1 MEESLYLNDKYELM
15 IKTNENN
22 EYNAKFIFDKVSNP
36 FMMPSDIKILDFAD
50 REIKFEFEKTQIT
63 FYKNPTNCF
72 LEDEKINTII
82 YSIENLKLITKKL
95 NYKEPILFKKE
106 SDEKIILNENEIND
120 NLKIDYED
128 SIIIKDNILLDEQ
141 IKNKFKQQTDLLD
154 EYKNNNKE
162 NGFPYKVISINLR
175 KYLKSLKNESLEE
188 PFCYFT
194 SKERFRLEEKIEK
207 FIMDK
212 NKFIFPIVGPY
223 GIGKS
228 LTALILQKKLFIQ
241 GIKSLY
247 INIKYYS
254 KEIPYLEKLDTL
266 INECYYLCSN
276 VEDYIKYHKLFQN
289 KNNKDIWQLLKIIY
303 DNISDYTNYLFI
315 LDQYKASLDPND
327 DIFNY
332 PKIHIFLL
340 SSINDKDIKSD
351 IKALL
356 KNEKPKLR
364 YNYLIRVLDDKYYL
378 NIYEINKKRL
388 IKKVTDEVEDNNND
402 NDIVD
407 NISNNAKNNVEDII
421 NNNIKNNN
429 NNTNNDMHIENIADN
444 TDSKLK
450 TINYILSLFGFLPRY
465 ISLLLNKYE
474 NIYDFSNEEYKNIFR
489 KFKRFFEDNNISK
502 FQNLSAEYINAGIS
516 NKYMDIALFINNL
529 NYIPLKYVNYE
540 KYDDNNYHLKYAFPL
555 CREIFDTL
563 YIYDS
568 DKTKFITD
576 TEGGFNT
583 FEKYLIITLR
593 CSGKLQIDGYF
604 EVNTIVDL
612 DLTDYYQNLNNSY
625 FVNKSNILIAQDI
638 RTGKDFDFCIFKPDI
653 KVLILIQVKYC
664 IKNDNVSLF
673 SYYQKKYSKYNEKF
687 EKKFKTKIEKV
698 YLLYFSSYYFNIKR
712 KIEVFKILNRN
723 RIKCLFFNTEN
734 SQISFNF
741 INNIESIQLDNSFIL
756 FPEKNYNFQFE
767 KVKEE
772 NLNKI
777 STFLN
782 KKKFMSNKKRRYA
795 EGKIEKF
802 SIEDTYY
809 EKFIDYF
816 RKDKSKLNSDITK
829 HLDKFIQIYINSFGN
844 SEYIPNDDLYI
855 FVFELSNGNINFN
868 GKLGLVYVDNFD
880 DIKFIDI
887 NSNKALKEDD
897 FCKKF
902 ENCCYAI
909 GKYNRS

>member
-364 YNYLIRVLDDKYYL
+364 YNYLIRVLDDKY
-378 NIYEINKKRL
+378 
-388 IKKVTDEVEDNNND
+388 
-402 NDIVD
+402 
-407 NISNNAKNNVEDII
+407 
-421 NNNIKNNN
+421 
-429 NNTNNDMHIENIADN
+429 HI
-444 TDSKLK
+444 
-450 TINYILSLFGFLPRY
+450 
-465 ISLLLNKYE
+465 
-474 NIYDFSNEEYKNIFR
+474 
-489 KFKRFFEDNNISK
+489 
-502 FQNLSAEYINAGIS
+502 
-516 NKYMDIALFINNL
+516 
-529 NYIPLKYVNYE
+529 
-540 KYDDNNYHLKYAFPL
+540 
-555 CREIFDTL
+555 
-563 YIYDS
+563 
-568 DKTKFITD
+568 
-576 TEGGFNT
+576 
-583 FEKYLIITLR
+583 
-593 CSGKLQIDGYF
+593 
-604 EVNTIVDL
+604 
-612 DLTDYYQNLNNSY
+612 
-625 FVNKSNILIAQDI
+625 
-638 RTGKDFDFCIFKPDI
+638 
-653 KVLILIQVKYC
+653 
-664 IKNDNVSLF
+664 
-673 SYYQKKYSKYNEKF
+673 
-687 EKKFKTKIEKV
+687 
-698 YLLYFSSYYFNIKR
+698 
-712 KIEVFKILNRN
+712 
-723 RIKCLFFNTEN
+723 
-734 SQISFNF
+734 
-741 INNIESIQLDNSFIL
+741 
-756 FPEKNYNFQFE
+756 
-767 KVKEE
+767 
-772 NLNKI
+772 
-777 STFLN
+777 
-782 KKKFMSNKKRRYA
+782 
-795 EGKIEKF
+795 
-802 SIEDTYY
+802 
-809 EKFIDYF
+809 
-816 RKDKSKLNSDITK
+816 
-829 HLDKFIQIYINSFGN
+829 
-844 SEYIPNDDLYI
+844 
-855 FVFELSNGNINFN
+855 
-868 GKLGLVYVDNFD
+868 
-880 DIKFIDI
+880 
-887 NSNKALKEDD
+887 
-897 FCKKF
+897 
-902 ENCCYAI
+902 
-909 GKYNRS
+909 